1 MIGYSFEVNETAN
14 DTIGELVESPIL
26 PNEIG
31 NSYSIFKM
39 LFQQGLLILHVGVML
54 APKGHSKGDY
64 VGSGTYARGGATRG
78 GGVGRRKNR

>member
-31 NSYSIFKM
+31 NSYSNIQDVVPAGIMIFTR
-39 LFQQGLLILHVGVML
+39 GGY
-54 APKGHSKGDY
+54 ASPKGHSKGDY